1 MSTLVTDFICQI
13 LQLNHNFE
21 TMCDYVLNLLCKL
34 TQSTHGYICVIE
46 KDTLKYISCMNLE
59 MYVKKQEIQ
68 AFNKSS
74 QDFLV
79 PNHLREKWMTIP
91 LRDTDDLIGAIGIEN
106 NNCLLSSNHPLFDA
120 ISFVFHE
127 KLMVQRSSTQ
137 QDIFLSSIS
146 HEIRTPLNGI
156 VGMGRLLK
164 ESIGLNEEQKC
175 YISVISQCTYQLLE
189 LINDILDF
197 SKMNC
202 DQLELHI
209 DEFDIK
215 QCFDEVCDL
224 IHLQIQEKKLN
235 FILSYQHK
243 MPQKWKGDKK
253 RIRQILLNVIQNA
266 IKFTEKGH
274 ITVNVSCEMSE
285 SVIESKQST
294 LHIEI
299 ADTGIGIPEHE
310 HVNVFKNFHQIR
322 SQKPNTEGVGLGLA
336 ICKKLSE
343 MMNGTVKIKWSVP
356 EKGTC
361 VVIQLPLQF
370 INSTRIVESAQMYN
384 VLKDKVILI
393 IDCNQETRVLFVN
406 FALSVDMRPLVCST
420 LEESHIYVQNVEIDA
435 VIIVT
440 SNEMNVDLL
449 SCPISKLKGKS
460 KEIPSFK
467 CNIDNLKEKLLNYF
481 LKEECN
487 LLHTCS
493 ESNYHESPSIQKN
506 ICAAPIFAKMNI
518 LIVEDNI
525 YNMMVI
531 TETLKKLGHDEYR
544 VEKAVNGAEAIQK
557 AIAKHFDA
565 ILMDLL
571 LPTVD
576 GFAAAHQILNYH
588 KQKCQKAQQ
597 GRLSNESYV
606 EGGEQQTAQPIII
619 ALTAMITNETQ
630 SRCKQLGF
638 SGFLTKPLEKED
650 LEVMLLTI
658 ARRKIKNSNMATDKY
673 IARK

>member
-1 MSTLVTDFICQI
+1 MSTLVTDFICEV
-13 LQLNHNFE
+13 LQVNHNFE
-21 TMCDYVLNLLCKL
+21 TICDFILNFLCK
-34 TQSTHGYICVIE
+34 TTNSTHGYICVIE
-46 KDTLKYISCMNLE
+46 KDTLKYISCMNME
-59 MYVKKQEIQ
+59 MYVKKHEIH

-74 QDFLV
+74 QEFLV
-79 PNHLREKWMTIP
+79 PNHLREKWITVS
-91 LRDTDDLIGAIGIEN
+91 LRDTDDLIGVIGIEN
-106 NNCLLSSNHPLFDA
+106 NNGALYANHPLFDA

-127 KLMVQRSSTQ
+127 KLKVQRSSTQ
-137 QDIFLSSIS
+137 QDVFLSSIS

-164 ESIGLNEEQKC
+164 ESIGLNEEQKS

-215 QCFDEVCDL
+215 ECFDEVCDL

-235 FILSYQHK
+235 FVLSFQHN

-253 RIRQILLNVIQNA
+253 RIRQILLNVIQNS

-274 ITVNVSCEMSE
+274 ITIDVYHHDTD
-285 SVIESKQST
+285 SKQST
-294 LHIEI
+294 LNIEI
-299 ADTGIGIPEHE
+299 EDTGIGIPENE

-322 SQKPNTEGVGLGLA
+322 SQKPNVEGVGLGLA

-343 MMNGTVKIKWSVP
+343 MMNGTIRIKWSVP

-361 VVIQLPLQF
+361 VVIQLPLQY
-370 INSTRIVESAQMYN
+370 IDSTRTIESAKVYN

-393 IDCNQETRVLFVN
+393 VDCNQETRVLFVN
-406 FALSVDMRPLVCST
+406 VALSADMRPLVCST
-420 LEESHIYVQNVEIDA
+420 LEESHLYVQNVEIDA
-435 VIIVT
+435 VILVN
-440 SNEMNVDLL
+440 SNEMNVDFL
-449 SCPISKLKGKS
+449 SSTITKVKGKS
-460 KEIPSFK
+460 KEIPFFK
-467 CNIDNLKEKLLNYF
+467 CNIDDLKDKLSNYF
-481 LKEECN
+481 LKEQDNN
-487 LLHTCS
+487 LHAFS
-493 ESNYHESPSIQKN
+493 ELNYHKSASIQKN
-506 ICAAPIFAKMNI
+506 LPVPPIFAKMNI

-525 YNMMVI
+525 HNMMVI
-531 TETLKKLGHDEYR
+531 TETLKKLGHDEHR
-544 VEKAVNGAEAIQK
+544 VDKAVNGAEAIQK
-557 AIAKHFDA
+557 AIAKPVDVIF
-565 ILMDLL
+565 MDLL

-576 GFAAAHQILNYH
+576 GFAAGNQILSYY
-588 KQKCQKAQQ
+588 KQKCQKVQ
-597 GRLSNESYV
+597 GRLSNESYLD
-606 EGGEQQTAQPIII
+606 GGESATLQPIII
-619 ALTAMITNETQ
+619 ALTAMITHETQ

-638 SGFLTKPLEKED
+638 SGFLTKPLDKED
-650 LEVMLLTI
+650 LEVMLITI